1 MSKEQLD
8 DAKKK
13 TNRNVNLVGA
23 VTLPDISATTPK
35 VSLFEFQSM
44 GQELITASVKQTE
57 KFSSIAAAKVGF
69 MKMNQERADP
79 AIKFTPCVVSNA
91 TGVRL
96 SLKPFTG
103 QTDYPAPS
111 LIEPGECA
119 SFLAPGEA
127 GTITYE
133 VQVFEGPFA
142 GWKAPDKA
150 GDPPKDVEIPP
161 FKLTYPQWR
170 GLSSTATRSSWSTS
184 TPTRLLCRTLA
195 TSTLTKTSAS

>member
-1 MSKEQLD
+1 M
-8 DAKKK
+8 
-13 TNRNVNLVGA
+13 
-23 VTLPDISATTPK
+23 PDFSATTPK
-35 VSLFEFQSM
+35 VSLFEFKSM

-57 KFSSIAAAKVGF
+57 NFSSIAAAKVGF

-79 AIKFTPCVVSNA
+79 AIKFTPCVVLNA

-119 SFLAPGEA
+119 SFLAPEEV

-133 VQVFEGPFA
+133 VQVFEGPFG
-142 GWKAPDKA
+142 GWKAPATA
-150 GDPPKDVEIPP
+150 GVPPKDVSIQP
-161 FKLTYPQWR
+161 FELKYAAA
-170 GLSSTATRSSWSTS
+170 GSSTMPPGGRALISTAS
-184 TPTRLLCRTLA
+184 AFVQDMKNPDKPFET
-195 TSTLTKTSAS
+195 TLTLTTNATALPVNEFILTQSL

>member
-1 MSKEQLD
+1 M
-8 DAKKK
+8 
-13 TNRNVNLVGA
+13 
-23 VTLPDISATTPK
+23 PDFSATTPK
-35 VSLFEFQSM
+35 VSLFEFKSM

-57 KFSSIAAAKVGF
+57 NFSSIAAAKVGF

-79 AIKFTPCVVSNA
+79 AIKFTPCVVLNA

-142 GWKAPDKA
+142 GWKAPDTA
-150 GDPPKDVEIPP
+150 GVPPKNVSIQPFVLKYPVAPGQDVLISTAPAFVQDMQNPDELFETTLTWTTSQALQQVNE
-161 FKLTYPQWR
+161 FKLTQQ
-170 GLSSTATRSSWSTS
+170 L
-184 TPTRLLCRTLA
+184 
-195 TSTLTKTSAS
+195 K